1 MFVSKGAGRVSNDP
15 LTKILAWAVAA
26 SLVACVVL
34 AVFLIACYGGTSVEW
49 F

>member
-1 MFVSKGAGRVSNDP
+1 MSNDP

-26 SLVACVVL
+26 SLVACVLL
-34 AVFLIACYGGTSVEW
+34 ALFLIACCGGTSVDW